1 METPSPSTNAFHYPA
16 YVKYFISR
24 VGHSF
29 ALQIVSTAIG
39 WQVYAIT
46 HQAIYLAYVGLA
58 VFLPVLLLVF
68 PSGYVADHYN
78 RRWVSVA
85 CFALEAISA
94 LGLVLFSLGSQAQV
108 WPVFVYLSLL
118 GVASAF
124 GNPAASAI
132 VPNLLS
138 KEALPQGISLN
149 SIAWQTSSITGPV
162 IGGLLYGFGA
172 VVPYA
177 LSLVLLGAGVSPMT
191 LRAAVTVC
199 FACSATG
206 LLGAGVLAL
215 ISMGHVDQHKNE
227 QSEGG
232 LATMLAGFSF
242 ILSEP
247 IVLGAI
253 SLDLFAVLLG
263 GAVAL
268 MPIYASDILHL
279 NSVGLGLLRSAP
291 GVGAIAVGL
300 WLSKFGIKD
309 YAGKILFVAVGLSGL
324 VIVVF
329 GYSIWPWLSIVA
341 LMLYGAFD
349 MISVYLRETLMQLW
363 IPDAVRGRVNAV
375 NNVFIGASNQLGEA
389 RAGFVAAAIGAVP
402 AVVIGGVGTIIVAG
416 AWSYMFPKLR
426 DARKLTGPS

>member
-1 METPSPSTNAFHYPA
+1 MAWQGREMVTDSPSSNAFHYPA
-16 YVKYFISR
+16 YVYYFISR

-58 VFLPVLLLVF
+58 VFLPVLLLVL
-68 PSGYVADHYN
+68 PSGYVADHYD
-78 RRWVSVA
+78 RRLVSAA
-85 CFALEAISA
+85 CFILEALAA
-94 LGLVLFSLGSQAQV
+94 LGLVIFSLGTHTNV
-108 WPVFVYLSLL
+108 WPVFAYLSLL

-138 KEALPQGISLN
+138 KEALPHGVSLN
-149 SIAWQTSSITGPV
+149 SITWQTSSITGPV
-162 IGGLLYGFGA
+162 IGGLLYGFGS

-177 LSLVLLGAGVSPMT
+177 VSVLFLGV
-191 LRAAVTVC
+191 
-199 FACSATG
+199 
-206 LLGAGVLAL
+206 GAIAL
-215 ISMGHVDQHKNE
+215 FLMGKVDQHKNE

-263 GAVAL
+263 GAVAM
-268 MPIYASDILHL
+268 MPIYAADILHL
-279 NSVGLGLLRSAP
+279 DSVGLGLLRSSP
-291 GVGAIAVGL
+291 GIGAIAVSL

-309 YAGKILFVAVGLSGL
+309 HAGKILFVSVALSGL
-324 VIVVF
+324 VVVVF
-329 GYSIWPWLSIVA
+329 GYSVWPWLSILA

-349 MISVYLRETLMQLW
+349 MISVYVREVLMQLW

-389 RAGFVAAAIGAVP
+389 RAGFVAAFLGAVP
-402 AVVIGGVGTIIVAG
+402 AVVIGGFGTIVVAG

-426 DARKLTGPS
+426 DARKLVGKD

>member
-1 METPSPSTNAFHYPA
+1 MSPPTPSANAFHSPA

-46 HQAIYLAYVGLA
+46 HQPIYLAYVGLA
-58 VFLPVLLLVF
+58 VFLPVLFLVL
-68 PSGYVADHYN
+68 PSGYVADHYD
-78 RRWVSVA
+78 RRMVSAV
-85 CFALEAISA
+85 CFALEAIAA
-94 LGLVLFSLGSQAQV
+94 LGLVIFSMGSQTTV
-108 WPVFVYLSLL
+108 WPVFVFLSLL

-138 KEALPQGISLN
+138 KEALPHGISLN
-149 SIAWQTSSITGPV
+149 SMTWQTSSITGPV
-162 IGGLLYGFGA
+162 IGGLLYGFGS

-177 LSLVLLGAGVSPMT
+177 VSLLFLGV
-191 LRAAVTVC
+191 
-199 FACSATG
+199 G
-206 LLGAGVLAL
+206 LVAL
-215 ISMGHVDQHKNE
+215 IMMGEVDQHKNE

-232 LATMLAGFSF
+232 LKTMLAGFAF

-279 NSVGLGLLRSAP
+279 DSAGLGLLRSAP
-291 GVGAIAVGL
+291 GVGAIAVSL

-309 YAGKILFVAVGLSGL
+309 HAGKILFVAVGLSGFA
-324 VIVVF
+324 VVVF
-329 GYSIWPWLSIVA
+329 GYSLLPWLSILA
-341 LMLYGAFD
+341 LALYGAFD
-349 MISVYLRETLMQLW
+349 MISVYVREVLMQLW

-389 RAGFVAAAIGAVP
+389 RAGFVAAFIGAVP
-402 AVVIGGVGTIIVAG
+402 AAVIGGVGTMIVAG

-426 DARKLTGPS
+426 NARKLTGRD

>member
-1 METPSPSTNAFHYPA
+1 MATESPSTNAFHYPA
-16 YVKYFISR
+16 YLYYFISR

-29 ALQIVSTAIG
+29 ALQIVATAIG

-46 HQAIYLAYVGLA
+46 HQPIYLAYVGLA
-58 VFLPVLLLVF
+58 VFLPVLLLVL
-68 PSGYVADHYN
+68 PSGYVADHYD
-78 RRWVSVA
+78 RRLVSA
-85 CFALEAISA
+85 GCFALEALSA
-94 LGLVLFSLGSQAQV
+94 LGLVIFSMGAQTQV

-138 KEALPQGISLN
+138 KEALPHGISLN
-149 SIAWQTSSITGPV
+149 SMAWQTSSITGPV

-172 VVPYA
+172 AVPYA
-177 LSLVLLGAGVSPMT
+177 VSVLLLGV
-191 LRAAVTVC
+191 
-199 FACSATG
+199 
-206 LLGAGVLAL
+206 GVIAL
-215 ISMGHVDQHKNE
+215 FLMGKVDQHKNE

-242 ILSEP
+242 IWSEP

-263 GAVAL
+263 GAVAM
-268 MPIYASDILHL
+268 MPVYAADILHL
-279 NSVGLGLLRSAP
+279 DSTGLGLLRSAP
-291 GVGAIAVGL
+291 GVGAIAVSL

-309 YAGKILFVAVGLSGL
+309 HAGKILFITVALSGF
-324 VIVVF
+324 VVVVF
-329 GYSIWPWLSIVA
+329 GFSVWPWLSI
-341 LMLYGAFD
+341 LMLALYGAFD
-349 MISVYLRETLMQLW
+349 MISVYVREVLMQLW

-389 RAGFVAAAIGAVP
+389 RAGFAAAAFGAVT
-402 AVVIGGVGTIIVAG
+402 AVVVGGFGTMMVAG

-426 DARKLTGPS
+426 DARKLVGRD

>member
-1 METPSPSTNAFHYPA
+1 MATSSTSTNAFHYPA
-16 YVKYFISR
+16 YVNYFISR

-58 VFLPVLLLVF
+58 VFLPVLLLVL
-68 PSGYVADHYN
+68 PSGYVADHHD
-78 RRWVSVA
+78 RRMVSA
-85 CFALEAISA
+85 CCFALEALAA
-94 LGLVLFSLGSQAQV
+94 LGLVVFSLGTQTEV

-138 KEALPQGISLN
+138 KEALPHGVSLN

-177 LSLVLLGAGVSPMT
+177 VAALLLAVSMI
-191 LRAAVTVC
+191 
-199 FACSATG
+199 
-206 LLGAGVLAL
+206 AL
-215 ISMGHVDQHKNE
+215 FLMGKVDQHKNE

-232 LATMLAGFSF
+232 LATMLAGFAF
-242 ILSEP
+242 ILTEP

-263 GAVAL
+263 GAVAM
-268 MPIYASDILHL
+268 MPIYAADILHL
-279 NSVGLGLLRSAP
+279 DSVGLGLLRSAP
-291 GVGAIAVGL
+291 GIGAIAVSI

-309 YAGKILFVAVGLSGL
+309 HAGKILFASVALSGL
-324 VIVVF
+324 VVVVF
-329 GYSIWPWLSIVA
+329 GFSVLPWLSIIA

-349 MISVYLRETLMQLW
+349 MISVYVREVLMQLW

-389 RAGFVAAAIGAVP
+389 RAGFVAAFLGAVP
-402 AVVIGGVGTIIVAG
+402 AVVIGGFGTIIVAG

-426 DARKLTGPS
+426 DARKLAGKD

>member
-1 METPSPSTNAFHYPA
+1 MATESPSTNAFHYPA
-16 YVKYFISR
+16 YVNYFISR

-46 HQAIYLAYVGLA
+46 HNPIYLAYVGLA
-58 VFLPVLLLVF
+58 VFLPVLLLVL
-68 PSGYVADHYN
+68 PSGYVADHYD
-78 RRWVSVA
+78 RRMVSAA
-85 CFALEAISA
+85 CFALEAIAA
-94 LGLVLFSLGSQAQV
+94 LGLVIFSMGTQTQV
-108 WPVFVYLSLL
+108 WPVFAYLSLL

-138 KEALPQGISLN
+138 KEALPHGISLN
-149 SIAWQTSSITGPV
+149 SMAWQTSSITGPV
-162 IGGLLYGFGA
+162 IGGLLYGFGSA
-172 VVPYA
+172 VPYA
-177 LSLVLLGAGVSPMT
+177 VSVLLLGV
-191 LRAAVTVC
+191 
-199 FACSATG
+199 
-206 LLGAGVLAL
+206 GVIAL
-215 ISMGHVDQHKNE
+215 FLMGKVDQHKNE

-242 ILSEP
+242 IWSEP

-263 GAVAL
+263 GAVAM
-268 MPIYASDILHL
+268 MPVYAADILHL
-279 NSVGLGLLRSAP
+279 DSVGLGLMRSAP
-291 GVGAIAVGL
+291 GVGAIAVSL

-309 YAGKILFVAVGLSGL
+309 HAGKILFITVALSGL
-324 VIVVF
+324 VVVVF
-329 GYSIWPWLSIVA
+329 GFSVWPWLSILA
-341 LMLYGAFD
+341 LALYGAFD
-349 MISVYLRETLMQLW
+349 MISVYVREVLMQLW

-389 RAGFVAAAIGAVP
+389 RAGFAAAAFGAVT
-402 AVVIGGVGTIIVAG
+402 AVVVGGFGTMIVAG

-426 DARKLTGPS
+426 VARKLTGKSATSGL

>member
-1 METPSPSTNAFHYPA
+1 MAGRGMTTASTSTNAFHYPA
-16 YVKYFISR
+16 YVNYFISR

-58 VFLPVLLLVF
+58 VFLPVLLLVL
-68 PSGYVADHYN
+68 PSGYVADHYD
-78 RRWVSVA
+78 RRMVSA
-85 CFALEAISA
+85 CCFALEALAA
-94 LGLVLFSLGSQAQV
+94 LGLVVFSLGTQTEV

-138 KEALPQGISLN
+138 KEALPHGVSLN

-177 LSLVLLGAGVSPMT
+177 VAALLLAVSMI
-191 LRAAVTVC
+191 
-199 FACSATG
+199 
-206 LLGAGVLAL
+206 AL
-215 ISMGHVDQHKNE
+215 FLMGKVDQHKNE

-232 LATMLAGFSF
+232 LATMLAGFAF
-242 ILSEP
+242 ILTEP

-263 GAVAL
+263 GAVAM
-268 MPIYASDILHL
+268 MPIYAADILHL
-279 NSVGLGLLRSAP
+279 DSVGLGLLRSAP
-291 GVGAIAVGL
+291 GIGAIAVSI

-309 YAGKILFVAVGLSGL
+309 HAGKILFASVALSGL
-324 VIVVF
+324 VVVVF
-329 GYSIWPWLSIVA
+329 GFSVLPWLSIIA

-349 MISVYLRETLMQLW
+349 MISVYVREVLMQLW

-389 RAGFVAAAIGAVP
+389 RAGFVAAFLGAVP
-402 AVVIGGVGTIIVAG
+402 AVVIGGFGTIIVAG

-426 DARKLTGPS
+426 DARKLAGKD

>member
-1 METPSPSTNAFHYPA
+1 MLKDSPSTNAFHYPA

-29 ALQIVSTAIG
+29 ALQIVATAIG

-46 HQAIYLAYVGLA
+46 HNPIYLAYVGLA
-58 VFLPVLLLVF
+58 VFLPVLLLVL
-68 PSGYVADHYN
+68 PSGYVADHYD
-78 RRWVSVA
+78 RRMVSVG
-85 CFALEAISA
+85 CFALEALAA
-94 LGLVLFSLGSQAQV
+94 LGLVIFSMGTQTVV
-108 WPVFVYLSLL
+108 WPVFAYLSLL

-138 KEALPQGISLN
+138 KEALPHGVSLN
-149 SIAWQTSSITGPV
+149 SMAWQTSSITGPV
-162 IGGLLYGFGA
+162 IGGLLYGIGA
-172 VVPYA
+172 AVPYA
-177 LSLVLLGAGVSPMT
+177 VAVLLLGV
-191 LRAAVTVC
+191 
-199 FACSATG
+199 
-206 LLGAGVLAL
+206 GVIAL
-215 ISMGHVDQHKNE
+215 FLMGKVDQHKNE

-242 ILSEP
+242 IWSEP

-263 GAVAL
+263 GAVAM
-268 MPIYASDILHL
+268 MPVYAADILHL
-279 NSVGLGLLRSAP
+279 DSVGLGLMRSAP
-291 GVGAIAVGL
+291 GVGAIAVSL

-309 YAGKILFVAVGLSGL
+309 HAGKILFITVALSGF
-324 VIVVF
+324 VVVVF
-329 GYSIWPWLSIVA
+329 GLSVWPWLSILA
-341 LMLYGAFD
+341 LALYGAFD
-349 MISVYLRETLMQLW
+349 MISVYVREVLMQLW

-389 RAGFVAAAIGAVP
+389 RAGFAAAAFGAVT
-402 AVVIGGVGTIIVAG
+402 AVVVGGVGTMMVAG

-426 DARKLTGPS
+426 DARKLVGRLE

>member
-1 METPSPSTNAFHYPA
+1 MAGRGMATASTSTNAFHYPA
-16 YVKYFISR
+16 YVNYFISR

-58 VFLPVLLLVF
+58 VFLPVLLLVL
-68 PSGYVADHYN
+68 PSGYVADHYD
-78 RRWVSVA
+78 RRMVSA
-85 CFALEAISA
+85 CCFALEALAA
-94 LGLVLFSLGSQAQV
+94 LGLVVFSLGTQTEV

-138 KEALPQGISLN
+138 KEALPHGVSLN

-177 LSLVLLGAGVSPMT
+177 VAALLLAVSMI
-191 LRAAVTVC
+191 
-199 FACSATG
+199 
-206 LLGAGVLAL
+206 AL
-215 ISMGHVDQHKNE
+215 FLMGKVDQHKNE

-232 LATMLAGFSF
+232 LATMLAGFAF
-242 ILSEP
+242 ILTEP

-263 GAVAL
+263 GAVAM
-268 MPIYASDILHL
+268 MPIYAADILHL
-279 NSVGLGLLRSAP
+279 DSVGLGLLRSAP
-291 GVGAIAVGL
+291 GIGAIAVSI

-309 YAGKILFVAVGLSGL
+309 HAGKILFASVALSGL
-324 VIVVF
+324 VVVVF
-329 GYSIWPWLSIVA
+329 GFSVLPWLSIIA

-349 MISVYLRETLMQLW
+349 MISVYVREVLMQLW

-389 RAGFVAAAIGAVP
+389 RAGFVAAFLGAVP
-402 AVVIGGVGTIIVAG
+402 AVVIGGFGTIIVAG

-426 DARKLTGPS
+426 DARKLAGKD

>member
-1 METPSPSTNAFHYPA
+1 MATASTSTNAFHYPA
-16 YVKYFISR
+16 YVNYFISR

-58 VFLPVLLLVF
+58 VFLPVLLLVL
-68 PSGYVADHYN
+68 PSGYVADHYD
-78 RRWVSVA
+78 RRMVSA
-85 CFALEAISA
+85 GCFALEVLAA
-94 LGLVLFSLGSQAQV
+94 LGLVMFSLGAQTQV
-108 WPVFVYLSLL
+108 WPVFGYLSLL

-138 KEALPQGISLN
+138 KEALPHGISLN

-172 VVPYA
+172 LVPYA
-177 LSLVLLGAGVSPMT
+177 VAVLL
-191 LRAAVTVC
+191 
-199 FACSATG
+199 
-206 LLGAGVLAL
+206 LGIGMIAL
-215 ISMGHVDQHKNE
+215 FFMGKVDQHKNE

-232 LATMLAGFSF
+232 LATMLAGFAF

-263 GAVAL
+263 GAVAM
-268 MPIYASDILHL
+268 MPIYAADILHL
-279 NSVGLGLLRSAP
+279 DAVGLGLLRSAP
-291 GVGAIAVGL
+291 GIGAIAVSL

-309 YAGKILFVAVGLSGL
+309 RAGKILFASVGLSGL
-324 VIVVF
+324 VVVIF
-329 GYSIWPWLSIVA
+329 GFSVLPWLSIIA

-349 MISVYLRETLMQLW
+349 MISVYVREVLMQLW

-389 RAGFVAAAIGAVP
+389 RAGFVAAFLGAVP
-402 AVVIGGVGTIIVAG
+402 AVVIGGFGTMIVAG

-426 DARKLTGPS
+426 DARKLVGKE

>member
-1 METPSPSTNAFHYPA
+1 MTIETPSANAFHYPA
-16 YVKYFISR
+16 YVYYFISR

-58 VFLPVLLLVF
+58 VFLPVLLLVL
-68 PSGYVADHYN
+68 PSGYVADHYD
-78 RRWVSVA
+78 RRMVSA
-85 CFALEAISA
+85 CCFVLEALAA
-94 LGLVLFSLGSQAQV
+94 LGLVIFSMGAQTVV

-138 KEALPQGISLN
+138 KEALPHGVSLN
-149 SIAWQTSSITGPV
+149 SITWQTSSITGPV
-162 IGGLLYGFGA
+162 IGGLLYGFGS

-177 LSLVLLGAGVSPMT
+177 VSVLFLGIGAISLFL
-191 LRAAVTVC
+191 
-199 FACSATG
+199 
-206 LLGAGVLAL
+206 
-215 ISMGHVDQHKNE
+215 MGKVDQHKNE

-263 GAVAL
+263 GAVAM
-268 MPIYASDILHL
+268 MPIYAADILHL
-279 NSVGLGLLRSAP
+279 DPTGLGLLRSAP
-291 GVGAIAVGL
+291 GIGAIAVSL

-309 YAGKILFVAVGLSGL
+309 HAGKILFASVGLSGL
-324 VIVVF
+324 VVVVF
-329 GYSIWPWLSIVA
+329 GFSVLPWLSIIA

-349 MISVYLRETLMQLW
+349 MISVYVREVLMQLW

-389 RAGFVAAAIGAVP
+389 RAGFVAAFLGAVP
-402 AVVIGGVGTIIVAG
+402 AVVIGGFGTMIVTG

-426 DARKLTGPS
+426 DARKLVGKD

>member
-1 METPSPSTNAFHYPA
+1 MTRNTPSTNAFHYPA

-85 CFALEAISA
+85 CFALEAASA
-94 LGLVLFSLGSQAQV
+94 LGLVIFSMGTQAQV

-138 KEALPQGISLN
+138 KEALPHGISLN

-162 IGGLLYGFGA
+162 IGGLLYGLGA

-177 LSLVLLGAGVSPMT
+177 LSMVLLGVGVI
-191 LRAAVTVC
+191 
-199 FACSATG
+199 
-206 LLGAGVLAL
+206 AL

-232 LATMLAGFSF
+232 LSTMLAGFSF

-279 NSVGLGLLRSAP
+279 DSVGLGILRSAP
-291 GVGAIAVGL
+291 GVGAIVVGL

-309 YAGKILFVAVGLSGL
+309 HVGKILFVAVGLSGL

-402 AVVIGGVGTIIVAG
+402 AVVIGGVGTMIVAG

-426 DARKLTGPS
+426 DARKLTGAP

>member
-1 METPSPSTNAFHYPA
+1 MATESPSTNAFHYPA
-16 YVKYFISR
+16 YVSYFISR

-58 VFLPVLLLVF
+58 VFLPVLLLVL
-68 PSGYVADHYN
+68 PSGYVADHYD
-78 RRWVSVA
+78 RRMVSA
-85 CFALEAISA
+85 CCFALEALA
-94 LGLVLFSLGSQAQV
+94 AFGLVMFSLSTQTQV
-108 WPVFVYLSLL
+108 WPVFMYLSLL

-138 KEALPQGISLN
+138 KEALPHGISLN

-162 IGGLLYGFGA
+162 IGGLLYGFGP

-177 LSLVLLGAGVSPMT
+177 VSVLLLGGGVI
-191 LRAAVTVC
+191 
-199 FACSATG
+199 
-206 LLGAGVLAL
+206 AL
-215 ISMGHVDQHKNE
+215 FLMGQMDQHKNE

-232 LATMLAGFSF
+232 LKTMLAGFSF
-242 ILSEP
+242 IWSEP

-268 MPIYASDILHL
+268 MPIYAADILHL
-279 NSVGLGLLRSAP
+279 DSVGLGLLRAAP
-291 GVGAIAVGL
+291 GVGAIAVGA
-300 WLSKFGIKD
+300 WLSKIGIKD
-309 YAGKILFVAVGLSGL
+309 HAGKFLFVSVALSGL
-324 VIVVF
+324 VVVVF
-329 GYSIWPWLSIVA
+329 GFSLLPWLSILA

-349 MISVYLRETLMQLW
+349 MISVYVREVLMQLW

-389 RAGFVAAAIGAVP
+389 RAGFVAAFLGAVP
-402 AVVIGGVGTIIVAG
+402 AVVIGGFGTIIVAG

-426 DARKLTGPS
+426 DARKLVGKQSSLNST

>member
-1 METPSPSTNAFHYPA
+1 MATSFTSTNAFHYPA
-16 YVKYFISR
+16 YVNYFISR

-58 VFLPVLLLVF
+58 VFLPVLLLVL
-68 PSGYVADHYN
+68 PSGYVADHYD
-78 RRWVSVA
+78 RRMVSA
-85 CFALEAISA
+85 CCFALEALAA
-94 LGLVLFSLGSQAQV
+94 LGLVVFSLGTQTEV

-138 KEALPQGISLN
+138 KEALPHGVSLN

-177 LSLVLLGAGVSPMT
+177 VAALLLAVSMI
-191 LRAAVTVC
+191 
-199 FACSATG
+199 
-206 LLGAGVLAL
+206 AL
-215 ISMGHVDQHKNE
+215 FLMGKVDQHKNE

-232 LATMLAGFSF
+232 LATMLAGFAF
-242 ILSEP
+242 ILTEP

-263 GAVAL
+263 GAVAM
-268 MPIYASDILHL
+268 MPIYAADILHL
-279 NSVGLGLLRSAP
+279 DSVGLGLLRSAP
-291 GVGAIAVGL
+291 GIGAIAVSI

-309 YAGKILFVAVGLSGL
+309 HAGKILFASVALSGL
-324 VIVVF
+324 VVVVF
-329 GYSIWPWLSIVA
+329 GFSVLPWLSIIA

-349 MISVYLRETLMQLW
+349 MISVYVREVLMQLW

-389 RAGFVAAAIGAVP
+389 RAGFVAAFLGAVP
-402 AVVIGGVGTIIVAG
+402 AVVIGGFGTIIVAG

-426 DARKLTGPS
+426 DARKLAGKD